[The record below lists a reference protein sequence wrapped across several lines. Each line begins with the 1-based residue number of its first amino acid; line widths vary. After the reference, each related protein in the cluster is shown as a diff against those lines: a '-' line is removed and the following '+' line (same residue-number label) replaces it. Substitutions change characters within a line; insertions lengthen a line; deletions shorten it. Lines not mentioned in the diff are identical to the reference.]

1 MSNTRRTKSVQF
13 RRNSRSRNVS
23 LGESNGTDSP
33 PKRPRKPFKIQLKH
47 LPSRLMGVWIVLG
60 LGALGLLMRLGWL
73 QILAAADLQKSARSH
88 QVTTV
93 RPFVP
98 RRPIIDRNGN
108 FVAIDRP
115 SYAIYANP
123 QAFKQTVPSKGGKSE
138 KIDITP
144 TQMAQTLAPI
154 LNRDPAQL
162 AAQFQTGKRIRLGYS
177 LSEDVKARIEALH
190 NDGLEINKT
199 ESYYT
204 RFYPQNDM
212 LAEILGYLDL
222 EHKAKAGV
230 EASQSSLL
238 ERKVDDY
245 TLSQTRNGGILPDLV
260 KTDLLHTD
268 DLKLQLTVDLR
279 LQRAA
284 REALRHKMKEWDALR
299 GTVIVMDAQSGAIRA
314 MVVEP
319 TYDPNHYADYAN
331 SGRSILFKNW
341 AVSDTYEPGS
351 TFKPLNVAIALDN
364 GIIKPNTTF
373 YDGGA
378 ITVGIRTF
386 KNADKKGNGTID
398 VAQVLQHSSNVGMV
412 QMMQKLQPNIY
423 YDWLQRIG
431 LDRRSGIDL
440 PAEARGSIVP
450 FKDFKSTPEYR
461 ATSAFGQGGFSLSP
475 IQLTTMTA
483 SLANG
488 GKSVVPHL
496 VEGLFDSHGIQQ
508 NKLALPE
515 SRQIFSP
522 ETADTVLKM
531 METVV
536 TNKAGSGGKAKIC
549 GYRVAG
555 KTGTAQK
562 NGNKGYQEDSKKITS
577 FIGILPVD
585 QQHRYVVFAAIDR
598 PNENRGKAFGSNVA
612 APVVKTVMESLI
624 AIEGI
629 PPSDLQQKCLRQSG
643 K

>member
-1 MSNTRRTKSVQF
+1 MSNTRRTKSVPF
-13 RRNSRSRNVS
+13 SRNPR
-23 LGESNGTDSP
+23 GAKADGSP
-33 PKRPRKPFKIQLKH
+33 TTRRRRKPPSLNFSQL
-47 LPSRLMGVWIVLG
+47 PNRLVGVWILLA
-60 LGALGLLMRLGWL
+60 LGAFGLLIRLGWL
-73 QILAAADLQKSARSH
+73 QIFVAADLQKTARA
-88 QVTTV
+88 QQITKV

-108 FVAIDRP
+108 SIAIDRP
-115 SYAIYANP
+115 SFAIYANP
-123 QAFKQTVPSKGGKSE
+123 LSFRGTLRKKGGKSE
-138 KIDITP
+138 RVEITP
-144 TQMAQTLAPI
+144 AQMAEKLAPI

-162 AAQFQTGKRIRLGYS
+162 LAQFQTKKRTRLGYS
-177 LSEDVKARIEALH
+177 LSENVRARIESLQMSGI
-190 NDGLEINKT
+190 DGLEISKE

-212 LAEILGYLDL
+212 LAEVLGYLDL
-222 EHKAKAGV
+222 SHQAKAGV
-230 EASQSSLL
+230 EASQTSLL

-245 TLSQTRNGGILPDLV
+245 TLTQTRNGEILPDLV

-279 LQRAA
+279 LQRAS
-284 REALRHKMKEWDALR
+284 REALRNKMKEWHAIR
-299 GTVIVMDAQSGAIRA
+299 GTVIVMDAQTGALRSL
-314 MVVEP
+314 VVEP
-319 TYDPNHYADYAN
+319 TYDPNRYAEYAN
-331 SGRSILFKNW
+331 AGKSVLFNNW
-341 AVSDTYEPGS
+341 AVSDLYEPGS
-351 TFKPLNVAIALDN
+351 TFKPLNVAIALEN
-364 GIIKPNTTF
+364 KVIQPNSTF

-386 KNADKKGNGTID
+386 KNADKKGNGTLD
-398 VAQVLQHSSNVGMV
+398 VSKILQVSSNVGMV
-412 QMMQKLQPNIY
+412 QMMQKLQPGVY

-440 PAEARGSIVP
+440 PLEARGAMV
-450 FKDFKSTPEYR
+450 KREDFIKIREYP
-461 ATSAFGQGGFSLSP
+461 ATTAFGQGGFSLTP

-496 VEGLFDSHGIQQ
+496 VEGLFNGHGVQQ
-508 NKLALPE
+508 NKVAIPE
-515 SRQIFSP
+515 PRQIFSP

-549 GYRVAG
+549 GYRIAG
-555 KTGTAQK
+555 KTGTAQI
-562 NGNKGYQEDSKKITS
+562 NGNKGYREDSKKITS

-585 QQHRYVVFAAIDR
+585 SQRRYVVFAAVDR
-598 PNENRGKAFGSNVA
+598 PNEIRGKAFGSNVA
-612 APVVKTVMESLI
+612 APIVKSVMESLI

-629 PPSDLQQKCLRQSG
+629 PPSDPTLKCPSTSD